1 MLDQR
6 FYWGTIRKAIVA
18 FGNMFNNIV
27 IERKDNDGNVIQLL
41 KVPLSYAPKQK
52 FLARIQQRPD
62 SGSASTQVVL
72 PRMSFEMIQLDY
84 DPNRKISPLQR
95 SRSLTSSGSTLNTQY
110 APTPYNI
117 TVLLYIYAKNQDD
130 GLQIIEQILP
140 YFNPDYNLTLK
151 AIPQLDIKND
161 LPILLSSIMF
171 DDDYEGDFSAR
182 RAIVWTLSFTLK
194 LNFYGPVTEQGII
207 KRTIANTYSDQ
218 ELVNRQQTISVT
230 TDPSAAKPTDDF
242 DYIENFEDF

>member
-27 IERKDNDGNVIQLL
+27 IERKDADGNVVQLL

-62 SGSASTQVVL
+62 SSSASTQVVL

-117 TVLLYIYAKNQDD
+117 TVMLYIYAKNQDD